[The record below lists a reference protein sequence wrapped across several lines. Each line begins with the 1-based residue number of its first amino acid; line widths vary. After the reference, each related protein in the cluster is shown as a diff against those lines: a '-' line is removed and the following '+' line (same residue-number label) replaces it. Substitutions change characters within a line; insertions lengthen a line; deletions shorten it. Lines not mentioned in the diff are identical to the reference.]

1 MADTLHMV
9 NADITTSDPTVLTA
23 GSGETLTVIGCQVA
37 NVHAST
43 ACWLT
48 VTVYQTGGGTNAIL
62 CKEGNIPINDA
73 FNPIQG
79 KLVLETGDY
88 IKMDAENASS
98 LEATIS
104 YLKQT

>member
-9 NADITTSDPTVLTA
+9 NADVSTSDPTVLTA
-23 GSGETLTVIGCQVA
+23 GSGETLTIIGCQVA
-37 NVHAST
+37 NMHAT
-43 ACWLT
+43 PACHLT

-62 CKEGNIPINDA
+62 CNQVNIPINDSL
-73 FNPIQG
+73 NPIQG

>member
-9 NADITTSDPTVLTA
+9 NADVTTSDPTVLTA

-37 NVHAST
+37 NMHASN

-48 VTVYQTGGGTNAIL
+48 TTVYQSGGGTNAIL
-62 CKEGNIPINDA
+62 CKEVNIPINDA
-73 FNPIQG
+73 FNPIMG

-98 LEATIS
+98 LEVTIS

>member
-9 NADITTSDPTVLTA
+9 NADVTTSDPTVLTA

-37 NVHAST
+37 NMHAST

-48 VTVYQTGGGTNAIL
+48 ATVYQSGGSTNAII
-62 CKEGNIPINDA
+62 CKEVNIPVNDSL
-73 FNPIQG
+73 NPIQG